1 MRPLYLRDILSIEL
15 QGRWSAKIIVSIL
28 LKAHK
33 SYLLTFI
40 FQIAVMK
47 KIFLFLMIVALC
59 TKMNAADAQT
69 SGKPKAIINHLA
81 IYVVDLQRSGDFYK
95 NIIGLDTIPE
105 PFHDG
110 KHIWLR
116 IGPKASIHIIQGAE
130 TPKEYF
136 KNNHICFSVES
147 VETFIEVLKK
157 NNIPFEDVSG
167 NKNVFSKRPDGI
179 KQIWLQDP
187 DGYWL
192 EINDAKD

>member
-1 MRPLYLRDILSIEL
+1 MS
-15 QGRWSAKIIVSIL
+15 
-28 LKAHK
+28 
-33 SYLLTFI
+33 TFT
-40 FQIAVMK
+40 FQKFNMK
-47 KIFLFLMIVALC
+47 KLFAVLLVAACFPSLSSL
-59 TKMNAADAQT
+59 AQQEN
-69 SGKPKAIINHLA
+69 KPRAVINHVA
-81 IYVVDLQRSGDFYK
+81 IYVVDLQKSGNFYE
-95 NIIGLDTIPE
+95 NIVGLDTIPE

-116 IGPKASIHIIQGAE
+116 IGPKAAMHIIQGAE

-136 KNNHICFSVES
+136 KNDHTCFSVAS
-147 VETFIEVLKK
+147 VEAFIEVLKK

-167 NKNVFSKRPDGI
+167 NKNVFSKRPDGV